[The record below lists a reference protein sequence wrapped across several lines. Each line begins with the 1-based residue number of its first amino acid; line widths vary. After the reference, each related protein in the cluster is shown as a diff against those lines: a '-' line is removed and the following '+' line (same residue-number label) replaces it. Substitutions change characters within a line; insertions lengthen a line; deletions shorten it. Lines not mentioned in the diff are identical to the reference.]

1 MRYQVIIVG
10 VVYLFTVVLP
20 MLAIYFYQK
29 VNGWSLRH
37 LGHREKRIVPYAMTI
52 ASYVTCLLLM
62 YRMGIPRFMSGILVS
77 SLLAIVI
84 CALVNIWWKISVHMA
99 AIGQFIGGMVSFS
112 LLFYYDGVDGSVS
125 PSSWQA
131 CWARRASSCGSTASA
146 RSSSA
151 SSWAWSA
158 GLPASCSS
166 DADGRCAA
174 PARSR
179 PPRQPH
185 AKTSIHYK
193 TKDYETCCKHYHGK
207 YVRPPSHGEG
217 SSAA

>member
-1 MRYQVIIVG
+1 MEEKYLRTAAHLLSIIFRPFYVPTVGFIALFLFTYLGLLPMRYQVIIVG

-52 ASYVTCLLLM
+52 ASYITCLLLM

-112 LLFYYDGVDGSVS
+112 LLFYYDGVGWFCLAIIV
-125 PSSWQA
+125 
-131 CWARRASSCGSTASA
+131 
-146 RSSSA
+146 
-151 SSWAWSA
+151 A
-158 GLPASCSS
+158 GLL
-166 DADGRCAA
+166 GT
-174 PARSR
+174 SR
-179 PPRQPH
+179 IILRQH
-185 AKTSIHYK
+185 SLSEVIVGFLVGLVCGIAGILFI
-193 TKDYETCCKHYHGK
+193 
-207 YVRPPSHGEG
+207 
-217 SSAA
+217 